1 MNDYND
7 RDNRF
12 PRTLGE
18 PKERC
23 AVSDTCE
30 GICRERHLNEDGL
43 RCPAWFT
50 DEMDKRKHRR
60 MR

>member
-1 MNDYND
+1 MNDYEHSKYAKS
-7 RDNRF
+7 
-12 PRTLGE
+12 LGE

-23 AVSDTCE
+23 AVSDLCE
-30 GICRERHLNEDGL
+30 GICRDRHMNEDGV

-50 DEMDKRKHRR
+50 DEMEKRKRSR